1 MSSALMGPLSLS
13 SIYSGNLYKY
23 MED

>member
-1 MSSALMGPLSLS
+1 MSSGLMGPLSLS
-13 SIYSGNLYKY
+13 SIYNENLYKY